1 MNIAGFTKFSLI
13 DYPGRISAVV
23 FLQGCNLRCPYCH
36 NRELVIPGFF
46 SKTVEEG
53 EFFRFLKQRKGKLQG
68 VVITG
73 GEPTIQR
80 DLEFFVKKIK
90 DLGFYVKIDTNGLN
104 PDVIENLIQKR
115 LVDYI
120 AMDIKAPLE
129 KYEKLS
135 GVTVDKE
142 KLKSSISIIRAGKVD
157 YEFRT
162 TLIKGILSYLD
173 IERIVSLIKGSKR
186 YVLQNFY
193 PDGNLVDTGFRNFS
207 SFSKN
212 ELFDIKSSIEKYFKE
227 VVVRD

>member
-13 DYPGRISAVV
+13 DYPGKISAVV

-46 SKTVEEG
+46 SETLEEE
-53 EFFRFLKQRKGKLQG
+53 EFFEFLSLRKGKLQG
-68 VVITG
+68 VVVTG
-73 GEPTIQR
+73 GEPTVQR
-80 DLEFFVKKIK
+80 DLELFIK
-90 DLGFYVKIDTNGLN
+90 NIKNFGFYVKIDTNGLN

-129 KYEKLS
+129 KYGKLS
-135 GVTVDKE
+135 GVAVDKE
-142 KLKSSISIIRAGKVD
+142 KLKSSISIIKAGNVD

-162 TLIKGILSYLD
+162 TLIKGIHSYLD

-193 PDGNLVDTGFRNFS
+193 PDGNLIDTSFRHFS
-207 SFSKN
+207 SFSRK
-212 ELFDIKSSIEKYFKE
+212 ELFDIKKSIEKYFEE